1 MTQEFHISITPVG
14 QDQYLVQTKQIAL
27 KVPLAETLVILP
39 LKDWLTQYEQLV
51 NEALNAVLQ
60 SNEKLVAENYG
71 SDPFAPLQSKIINL
85 GQQLYNA
92 LFHGTLNDSWI
103 TAQAIAQKENKVLRV
118 CLEVNELILA
128 RLPWEIMH
136 TGSCFLATDSSI
148 EFSRYQIGEMPTTG
162 LQQGIV
168 KVLMAIAIPNSQDRL
183 VLKQEATSIQAQ
195 LREVSLTDNFG
206 NGNSK
211 TRCLP
216 TSSYSSTH
224 LEDSTDDLIAAPEL
238 DFLDDEWEQQG
249 SKDQVEMDFLDKDE
263 WEQDEPGYNEDS
275 ALVSDLFRQLA
286 EEPPTTAASPL
297 ISDFGFEQLS
307 EVNSSAP
314 QSMHSEI
321 PDYADK
327 PNKSNE
333 RPISAESTPA
343 TDTSI
348 ERSPKSGSNAQ
359 KAHKILPILQAVGV
373 TVITFGGFW
382 GFQRQLQQVSPP
394 IPASQAVNDNLKTAS
409 TSKLQAIAIQ
419 HFRKGNLSAAS
430 LAIEELLNR
439 EALTSAKTALNAVSN
454 AQAQTSEINF
464 LRGRLGWQL
473 IKTGDKN
480 YSFDDVRRYWETAVK
495 HKPNSPRYYSA
506 LGFVYYSQGE
516 LNKANQMW
524 FQALYLSEEQKANK
538 TASTP
543 VVAKRDQLNAYAG
556 LALVLSKSAKNQP
569 TDKQAK
575 LLSEAIKLR
584 QQVLTDDPV
593 NFQPDKLSKT
603 WLWTEKTIQDWRSLL
618 QHQG

>member
-1 MTQEFHISITPVG
+1 VTQEFHISITPVG
-14 QDQYLVQTKQIAL
+14 QDQYLVQTKQVAL
-27 KVPLAETLVILP
+27 KVPLAEALVILP
-39 LKDWLTQYEQLV
+39 LRDWLTQYEQLV
-51 NEALNAVLQ
+51 IEALNAMLQ
-60 SNEKLVAENYG
+60 SDEKLIAENSG

-92 LFHGTLNDSWI
+92 LFHGPLNDSWI
-103 TAQAIAQKENKVLRV
+103 TAQAIAQKENKVLRL
-118 CLEVNELILA
+118 CLEVNELVLA

-136 TGSCFLATDSSI
+136 TGSCFLATDSAI
-148 EFSRYQIGEMPTTG
+148 EFSRHQPGEMPTTG

-183 VLKQEATSIQAQ
+183 VLKQEATRLQAE
-195 LREVSLTDNFG
+195 LGKVSLTDNFS
-206 NGNSK
+206 NSK
-211 TRCLP
+211 TQ
-216 TSSYSSTH
+216 SH
-224 LEDSTDDLIAAPEL
+224 LEDSTDDLIAATEL
-238 DFLDDEWEQQG
+238 DFLDDEWEQH
-249 SKDQVEMDFLDKDE
+249 KDQVEMDFVDEDE
-263 WEQDEPGYNEDS
+263 WEQDEPGYEEDS
-275 ALVSDLFRQLA
+275 ALVSDLFHQIA
-286 EEPPTTAASPL
+286 KEPSTTAESPL
-297 ISDFGFEQLS
+297 ISDFGFDQLP
-307 EVNSSAP
+307 EVDASDP
-314 QSMHSEI
+314 QSMPSEI
-321 PDYADK
+321 PPYADK
-327 PNKSNE
+327 RNKSND
-333 RPISAESTPA
+333 RATSAESTPA
-343 TDTSI
+343 TTNTSI
-348 ERSPKSGSNAQ
+348 ERSPKSAFSNPQ
-359 KAHKILPILQAVGV
+359 KVQRILPILQAVGV
-373 TVITFGGFW
+373 TAIALFGFW

-409 TSKLQAIAIQ
+409 TPKLQAIAIQ
-419 HFRKGNLSAAS
+419 HFGKGNLSAGS

-439 EALTSAKTALNAVSN
+439 GALTSAKTALNAVSD

-516 LNKANQMW
+516 LNKANQTW
-524 FQALYLSEEQKANK
+524 FQALYLSEEQEAKK

-556 LALVLSKSAKNQP
+556 LALVLTKSAETQP

-575 LLSEAIKLR
+575 LLREAIKLR
-584 QQVLTDDPV
+584 QQVLTDDRV